1 MIGWRLW
8 GLLAIALAVGAGVQQ
23 LRIAGMDAQLAKLR
37 AENAEFV
44 SAMNVAG
51 ASFAAAMRA
60 TEQAWTERV
69 EKESHDGQ
77 TRINTA
83 LHDAAAARAA
93 ADSLRTTADRYRAA
107 ATAAANSCPA
117 ASGPAAHDAIHL
129 YADLFAEADERAG
142 ELARAADLAHAAGLT
157 CERAY
162 DALRE
167 SPPP

>member
-8 GLLAIALAVGAGVQQ
+8 ALLAATVALGAAVWRINSLEKNLAVT
-23 LRIAGMDAQLAKLR
+23 R

-44 SAMNVAG
+44 SALNVAG
-51 ASFAAAMRA
+51 ASFAAAMRE
-60 TEQAWTERV
+60 TEQTWAARL
-69 EKESHDGQ
+69 EKEAHDGQ

-83 LHDAAAARAA
+83 LADAAAAHAAAGSMRAA
-93 ADSLRTTADRYRAA
+93 ADRYRAA

-117 ASGPAAHDAIHL
+117 ASGQTTTDAIHL
-129 YADLFAEADERAG
+129 YADLFAESDARAG
-142 ELARAADLAHAAGLT
+142 DLARAADLAHAAGLT